1 MLARPQAGTE
11 MCIASSLDTA
21 TSCFASKQLSA
32 FCNLYSVVCCCHVHR
47 TTQRIGSGLDCRTKT
62 ACAHTD
68 QMAVFVP
75 DLVDQK
81 AVFVHDLTDPVG
93 QKVVFVPDLIDQKA
107 VFLYFCLI

>member
-1 MLARPQAGTE
+1 
-11 MCIASSLDTA
+11 
-21 TSCFASKQLSA
+21 
-32 FCNLYSVVCCCHVHR
+32 
-47 TTQRIGSGLDCRTKT
+47 
-62 ACAHTD
+62 
-68 QMAVFVP
+68 MAVFVP